1 MQMSLTWEDIL
12 ETIKESD
19 ATLEWRP
26 NADALSERSRQ
37 NESTSSV
44 ATLTTLTPT
53 TQTASSNSLAGR
65 AATRG
70 RTKPGAPKKKR
81 FPACKADLRKR
92 VLQKMAN
99 KLIAQNIPAP
109 PPSLASAF
117 CAPPHSALAS
127 SLCAPLSSSLC
138 APLSSSVC
146 APLASAPCAPPP
158 LSVLCA
164 PPPLLAIAP
173 LASPPL
179 APITLSVDYNN
190 MSSAQALVLLD
201 EVFTRTFKEVIQDQT
216 SIFMHVALL
225 KQYALEIAV
234 HRMPVSLHD
243 WSLIAQDAINVLK

>member
-70 RTKPGAPKKKR
+70 RTKPRAPKKKR

-117 CAPPHSALAS
+117 CAPHSALAS

-138 APLSSSVC
+138 APLLSVC

-164 PPPLLAIAP
+164 PPLLAIA
-173 LASPPL
+173 PL

>member
-1 MQMSLTWEDIL
+1 MSLTWEDIL

-44 ATLTTLTPT
+44 ATLSTLTPT

-70 RTKPGAPKKKR
+70 RTKPRAPKKKR

-138 APLSSSVC
+138 APLLSVC
-146 APLASAPCAPPP
+146 APLASAPCA
-158 LSVLCA
+158 
-164 PPPLLAIAP
+164 PPLLAIAP

-201 EVFTRTFKEVIQDQT
+201 EVFTRTFKDVIQDQT
-216 SIFMHVALL
+216 SLFMHVALL
-225 KQYALEIAV
+225 KQYALEIAA
-234 HRMPVSLHD
+234 HPMPVSLHD
-243 WSLIAQDAINVLK
+243 WSHIAQDAINVLK